1 MRALALLLSLTLA
14 APVAGPALAQG
25 GPRVMED
32 PSSHP
37 EGDGM
42 GPGRRSGMPFMP
54 ATPDEVAARCGADR
68 LQHLVGRRWPQPLP
82 EGARP
87 VRIYAQ
93 GDPVTMDMSPERL
106 NVELDAQRRR
116 ILAIRCG

>member
-1 MRALALLLSLTLA
+1 MRALVLLLSLALA
-14 APVAGPALAQG
+14 APALAQG

-42 GPGRRSGMPFMP
+42 GPGGRSGMPFMP
-54 ATPDEVAARCGADR
+54 ATPEEVAARCGADR
-68 LQHLVGRRWPQPLP
+68 LQSLVGRRWPQPLP
-82 EGARP
+82 EGDRP

-93 GDPVTMDMSPERL
+93 GDPVTMDLSPERL
-106 NVELDAQRRR
+106 NVELDRERRR